1 MTAAPAWQTSIAHME
16 RLAEL
21 DNYRSQP
28 AQMPAAAPGKVGRLQ
43 LRFERRQGRSVLAHL
58 HRVSPL
64 LVQQALYW
72 DEAMPELP
80 ICMILSVGGG
90 TLQGDRLS
98 IEVDVAAEAC
108 AHVTTQGATR
118 LHAMDANYALQ
129 AQNLSLGP
137 HAYLEYLPEA
147 VIPFRD
153 TRYASQT
160 HVLMDESATLV
171 LSEFVMPGRVH
182 HAGGECF
189 KYRQI
194 SFGVRVFRPDGRA
207 VFSEK
212 MLIDP
217 ALQPLALESVMHGLQ
232 TFGTLLV
239 LTPPDVAQRI
249 RARARAV
256 CGVDLAAG
264 LISGLCDL
272 PGQIGLMFRVAGLSS
287 EQVRQQIRQCWQ
299 IAREEAVGRTLPTEF
314 AWR

>member
-1 MTAAPAWQTSIAHME
+1 MNTAAAWPTSIAQME
-16 RLAEL
+16 QLAEL
-21 DNYRSQP
+21 DAYRSQP
-28 AQMPAAAPGKVGRLQ
+28 AQMPAAAHGKVGLLQ

-58 HRVSPL
+58 HRISPL

-98 IEVDVAAEAC
+98 IEVDVAAAAC
-108 AHVTTQGATR
+108 AQVTTQGATR

-137 HAYLEYLPEA
+137 GAYLEFMPEV
-147 VIPFRD
+147 VIPYRH

-160 HVLMDESATLV
+160 HVMLDESATLL
-171 LSEFVMPGRVH
+171 LSEFVMPGRLH
-182 HAGGECF
+182 HAGGERF
-189 KYRQI
+189 EYRQL
-194 SFGVRVFRPDGRA
+194 SFAVRVFRPDGRL

-212 MLIDP
+212 LLIDP
-217 ALQPLALESVMHGLQ
+217 ALYPLSLESVMHGLE

-239 LTPPDVAQRI
+239 LTPAEVAQRI
-249 RARARAV
+249 RARAVAL
-256 CGVDLAAG
+256 CGVDLEAG
-264 LISGLCDL
+264 WVSGVVAL
-272 PGQIGLMFRVAGLSS
+272 PDQLGLMFRVVARQS
-287 EQVRQQIRQCWQ
+287 EQVRQQIRAIWQ
-299 IAREEAVGRTLPTEF
+299 ICREEAVGRTLPTEF